1 MHEVQIYLDD
11 DITIGKTLIQRNV
24 EILVRFVFSD
34 DSKYYPQFFLKE
46 GLCQLKKYYFVYFI
60 NG

>member
-24 EILVRFVFSD
+24 EILVRSVFSD
-34 DSKYYPQFFLKE
+34 DSKYYPQLFLKE
-46 GLCQLKKYYFVYFI
+46 VLCQLKKYYFVYFI

>member
-24 EILVRFVFSD
+24 EILIRSVFSD
-34 DSKYYPQFFLKE
+34 DNKYFSQIF
-46 GLCQLKKYYFVYFI
+46 
-60 NG
+60 